1 MSLLMRRPVV
11 RKSMT
16 ILLPYESWIF
26 LQEKSF
32 LERTGKPYSEKQ
44 KTRMKT
50 LFQNHSYDGKK
61 ELKDGDL
68 GGCKGKPEL
77 AWEEGRWTSWSCND
91 MKQILSSAGL
101 PYEDGSEVEYI
112 AL

>member
-1 MSLLMRRPVV
+1 MSLLMTKPVI
-11 RKSMT
+11 RKSPT

-26 LQEKSF
+26 LQEKSY
-32 LERTGKPYSEKQ
+32 LERIGKPYSERQ
-44 KTRMKT
+44 KNRMKA
-50 LFQNHSYDGKK
+50 LFQIHSYNGKK

-68 GGCKGKPEL
+68 GGCKGKPEH

-91 MKQILSSAGL
+91 MKRTLSSAGL
-101 PYEDGSEVEYI
+101 PYEDGNEVEYI